1 MAQDAVAVITVH
13 GIADQP
19 PGQTVREL
27 ARLLCHGGDGAPRY
41 VDGELHEVIVP
52 VSPLRP
58 LGASGSAEGPAAPAA
73 GDASLHHR
81 LAVVPGRTSDFFAR
95 CRAARGAGPARAAED
110 LGLALTDHL
119 LSQYRP
125 AQRDGLYQSTRAT
138 LRRHADGTRVDLYEL
153 YWADCSRLQPGG
165 IRALSA
171 TYQLLFH
178 LNTLARDI
186 VDQVALVSGDRAALR
201 LLQRLHA
208 WSAWLL
214 KGPAALLQLA
224 MLLLVAF
231 GMAAFVPAGEH
242 RFLLALGGSV
252 AAVVLAI
259 VAWLAGQR
267 ANTAAAAFA
276 RATPWLLGT
285 LACVGVAAAA
295 LSRGVPIAVLYLV
308 TAALLM
314 AVAGLALV
322 LRYARTVRDVQAV
335 GLGVLAVTLLLLGLN
350 GSRDYAQASTLY
362 EWILTAA
369 LHTGEYLLAALL
381 LVWGVLVVV
390 QSGALALS
398 FMLARSGVAG
408 TAASLATARIGLS
421 VSTATF
427 VMLSLVLWSVI
438 GSVIGLA
445 LKDLLF
451 VPALLGQGYRSGALF
466 FEAQLTDVG
475 AFFTPLMAL
484 VGVIGAI
491 ALVALAPSLREEVA
505 PAPVKPDARDD
516 ALSARLGRWWTRARV
531 LLDTLFGTVVPL
543 LALASGAVY
552 LLFLLEKLL
561 GLAGLSDLLGAV
573 GVTWGAALVSVGKWL
588 AGGAVTVSAL
598 GARFTQTF
606 GKLRVALD
614 AILDVDNYFLDP
626 HNHQPPRARIF
637 SRYAALLDYI
647 RQRGY
652 ARLVIVAHS
661 QGTVISADLL
671 RYLARTGRLA
681 AATGGL
687 PVALLTVG
695 SPLRDLYATRFPLLY
710 RWMGAPAASF
720 EDAAPAAAELGID
733 HWVNA
738 FRAGDYVGRALWTPA
753 SDGALFSV
761 ARLDPQ
767 GRVVAARHGDR
778 SEFCLGAGAHTHYFT
793 DDAVALAAELDRLIA
808 AAPVPPGR

>member
-1 MAQDAVAVITVH
+1 MTQDAVAVITVH
-13 GIADQP
+13 GIADQQ
-19 PGQTVREL
+19 PGQTVHEL

-58 LGASGSAEGPAAPAA
+58 FGAGGEVERAAAA
-73 GDASLHHR
+73 HGADESLRAR

-95 CRAARGAGPARAAED
+95 RRAARGAGPARAEED

-138 LRRHADGTRVDLYEL
+138 LRRHADGTRVDLYEM
-153 YWADCSRLQPGG
+153 YWADYSRLQPGG

-186 VDQVALVSGDRAALR
+186 VDQVVLASDDHATLR

-231 GMAAFVPAGEH
+231 GMAAFVPTGEH
-242 RFLLALGGSV
+242 RFVLALGGSV
-252 AAVVLAI
+252 AAIVLAI
-259 VAWLAGQR
+259 GAWLATQR
-267 ANTAAAAFA
+267 TDTAAAAFA
-276 RATPWLLGT
+276 RALPWLLGA
-285 LACVGVAAAA
+285 LACAGVAAAT
-295 LSRGVPIAVLYLV
+295 LSQRVPIEILYVL
-308 TAALLM
+308 TAALL
-314 AVAGLALV
+314 ATAAGLALV
-322 LRYARTVRDVQAV
+322 RRYARTVRDVQAV
-335 GLGVLAVTLLLLGLN
+335 GLAVVVMATLLLGWN
-350 GSRDYAQASTLY
+350 AYRDYAHASTLY

-398 FMLARSGVAG
+398 FVLARSGVAG
-408 TAASLATARIGLS
+408 VAESLATARIGLS

-438 GSVIGLA
+438 GYVIGLA

-451 VPALLGQGYRSGALF
+451 VPALLGESYRSGALF

-484 VGVIGAI
+484 VGVIGVI
-491 ALVALAPSLREEVA
+491 ALVALAPSLREELA
-505 PAPVKPDARDD
+505 PTPVKPDAHDD
-516 ALSARLGRWWTRARV
+516 ALSARLGGWWTGARA
-531 LLDTLFGTVVPL
+531 LLNTLFGTVVPL

-561 GLAGLSDLLGAV
+561 GFSGLFALLGAV
-573 GVTWGAALVSVGKWL
+573 GVTWGAVLVSVGKWL
-588 AGGAVTVSAL
+588 AGGAVTVTAL

-614 AILDVDNYFLDP
+614 AVLDVDNYFLDP
-626 HNHQPPRARIF
+626 HNHKPPRARIF

-652 ARLVIVAHS
+652 ARVVIVAHS

-671 RYLARTGRLA
+671 RYLARSGRLA

-687 PVALLTVG
+687 PVTLMTVG
-695 SPLRDLYATRFPLLY
+695 SPLRDLYAARFPLLY
-710 RWMGAPAASF
+710 RWMGRPAASF
-720 EDAAPAAAELGID
+720 DDAGPAAAELGID

-761 ARLDPQ
+761 ARLDAQ
-767 GRVVAARHGDR
+767 GHVVATRHGDR

-793 DDAVALAAELDRLIA
+793 DDALALAAELDRLIA